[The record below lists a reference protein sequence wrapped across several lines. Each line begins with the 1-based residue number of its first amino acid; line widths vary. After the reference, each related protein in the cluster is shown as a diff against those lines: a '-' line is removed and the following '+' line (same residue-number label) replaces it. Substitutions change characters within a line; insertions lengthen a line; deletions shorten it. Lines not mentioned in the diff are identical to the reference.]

1 MAFSGVKTL
10 LLPVQRQSPKAE
22 KQAQEIAEKMM
33 PEMKSYISDKVK
45 EKAGFM
51 KGGGYMAEG
60 GMIKVEEDAYG
71 KSAYIPYKG
80 ETFLLE
86 WNTERPTK
94 ASTVISDRSF
104 RRLDEDSSLYQH
116 LLVTL
121 LKAMHENKVQYAE
134 EGAKLAKGGYM
145 AEGGVMSTT
154 HRLSK

>member
-1 MAFSGVKTL
+1 
-10 LLPVQRQSPKAE
+10 
-22 KQAQEIAEKMM
+22 
-33 PEMKSYISDKVK
+33 
-45 EKAGFM
+45 M

-60 GMIKVEEDAYG
+60 GMIKVEEDYYG

-94 ASTVISDRSF
+94 DSTVISDRSF

-134 EGAKLAKGGYM
+134 KGAKLAKGGYM